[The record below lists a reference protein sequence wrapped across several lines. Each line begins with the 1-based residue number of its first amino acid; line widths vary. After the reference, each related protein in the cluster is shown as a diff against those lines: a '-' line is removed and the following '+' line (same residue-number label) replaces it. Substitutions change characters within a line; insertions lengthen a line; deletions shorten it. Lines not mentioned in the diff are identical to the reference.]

1 VNIQRV
7 FVDADVL
14 FASCTRNWL
23 FQMRVSAPQSFQL
36 HSTED
41 VLAEAISTLRN
52 NHPHWSGGQVAA
64 IRATFLEVIDEL
76 QEDFSTD
83 VTYEGADI
91 GDLHVHAAAIAS
103 RADILLTKDHALLS
117 QPNADSLPYEAYHPD
132 DFFLLL
138 HRSFPLEV
146 RNAVMEQ
153 INFYVKKLGP
163 SRTGLVEALIAAGCP
178 KFAEEV
184 RLHILDL
191 AGEIPRKD
199 RRRIL
204 RGERATVSVPERQT
218 VPV

>member
-1 VNIQRV
+1 
-7 FVDADVL
+7 
-14 FASCTRNWL
+14 
-23 FQMRVSAPQSFQL
+23 M
-36 HSTED
+36 
-41 VLAEAISTLRN
+41 
-52 NHPHWSGGQVAA
+52 
-64 IRATFLEVIDEL
+64 EVIDEL

-83 VTYEGADI
+83 VTYEGSDL

-103 RADILLTKDHALLS
+103 RADILLTKDNALLN
-117 QPNADSLPYEAYHPD
+117 QPNADDLPYEPYHPD
-132 DFFLLL
+132 DFFVLL

-153 INFYVKKLGP
+153 INFYVKRSGP
-163 SRTGLVEALIAAGCP
+163 SKTGLVESLIAADCP

-204 RGERATVSVPERQT
+204 RGERATIAVAARST
-218 VPV
+218 VPA